1 MQDDILLLLQL
12 TEIEGLARQADDV
25 QQLSFHVA
33 NDAHPLL
40 NYRQALVYEDT
51 GADWRLLNVSGLVSA
66 DHDSPYLVWLGQA
79 RKWLRAQAGEGRD
92 WLEPPPATAPGAE
105 LVAQGW
111 REWWPAGAWLLPL
124 KRRDGTPLGWAV
136 YLLEQPPTAAHRA
149 VMGRLAQSWSYS
161 WELLAGRAGRRP
173 RRRRAWMLRLALVLL
188 AALCFLPVRQRALA
202 PAEVSSL
209 DLEMISAPLD
219 GVVKAVHVRP
229 NQEVQ
234 AGQLLFSL
242 DDTTLSHRLQ
252 VAARAVAVADAEYL
266 AASQTAFRNEDSRA
280 RLTLLQSRAEERRAE
295 LASIRSQLQRL
306 ETRAPRAGVA
316 VFGDAN
322 DWIGKPVATGERI
335 MQLADPTKPAMLI
348 QLPASDAIA
357 LEVGAPVDLYLTVRP
372 MQPLRGKVI
381 ETSYQAALTPE
392 GVASY
397 RLRAS
402 VDAGEEARIGLKG
415 TARLA
420 GGQSVLGFELIRR
433 PLAALRA
440 FLGL

>member
-12 TEIEGLARQADDV
+12 SEVEGLARQADDV
-25 QQLSFHVA
+25 QQLSFHIA
-33 NDAHPLL
+33 NDAPPLL
-40 NYRQALVYEDT
+40 GYRQALVFEDT
-51 GADWRLLNVSGLVSA
+51 GTDWRLLNVSGLVSV

-79 RKWLRAQAGEGRD
+79 RKWLRAQAIQGKE
-92 WLEPPPATAPGAE
+92 WLEPPAQDAPGAA

-111 REWWPAGAWLLPL
+111 QEWWPAGAWMLPL
-124 KRRDGTPLGWAV
+124 KRRDGTILGWAV
-136 YLLEQPPTAAHRA
+136 YLLEQAPTPAHSA
-149 VMGRLAQSWSYS
+149 VMGRLTQSWAYS
-161 WELLAGRAGRRP
+161 WELLARRAGG
-173 RRRRAWMLRLALVLL
+173 RRRRRKTWLVRAGLIVL
-188 AALCFLPVRQRALA
+188 VALCFLPVRQRALA
-202 PAEVSSL
+202 PGEVTSL
-209 DLEMISAPLD
+209 DLDMISAPLD

-229 NQEVQ
+229 NQEVKP
-234 AGQLLFSL
+234 GQLLFSL
-242 DDTTLSHRLQ
+242 DDTTLSHRLE

-266 AASQTAFRNEDSRA
+266 AASQTAYRSEDSRA

-316 VFGDAN
+316 VFSDPN
-322 DWIGKPVATGERI
+322 DWIGKPVVTGERI
-335 MQLADPTKPAMLI
+335 MQLADPARPAMLV

-357 LEVGAPVDLYLTVRP
+357 LDVGAPVDLYLTVRP
-372 MQPLRGKVI
+372 MQPLRGKII

-392 GVASY
+392 GVPSY

-402 VDAGEEARIGLKG
+402 IEEGEGARIGLKG
-415 TARLA
+415 TARLS
-420 GGQSVLGFELIRR
+420 GGQSLLGFELIRR